1 MANGIAIVSKGLIVF
16 TVSLFND
23 FPTVEL
29 EYLITVQIKRSH
41 SIHMLSIQID
51 TKSIKLVIHHQ
62 FNNIKFSL
70 FASHVKRSHC
80 VRLIDAVR
88 LLG

>member
-1 MANGIAIVSKGLIVF
+1 MDGRQREMQIKQERKGGG
-16 TVSLFND
+16 
-23 FPTVEL
+23 PTL
-29 EYLITVQIKRSH
+29 EYLIIVQIKRSH